1 MKFFIDTA
9 NVAQIKEAND
19 LGLLDGVTTNPSLIA
34 KEKRGF
40 RETVEEICSI
50 VKDRP
55 VSAEVIALD
64 YEGMMKE
71 ARHVAG
77 WAPNIAVKIPMTPDG
92 MKATKALAA
101 DGIKVNV
108 TLVFSLPQALIA
120 AKAGAAFISPFIGRL
135 DDIGQDGM
143 DLVADCVDMCRDFEF
158 KSEIIAA
165 SIRGLPHIVESIR
178 CGAHIATVP
187 YATLMALFKHP
198 LTDKGIDLFM
208 KDWKN
213 AGLGSIL

>member
-9 NVAQIKEAND
+9 NVKQIKEVND
-19 LGLLDGVTTNPSLIA
+19 LGLLDGVTTNPTLIA

-50 VKDRP
+50 VKGP

-64 YEGMMKE
+64 TAGMLKE
-71 ARHVAG
+71 AHEVAS
-77 WAPNIAVKIPMTPDG
+77 WAPNIAVKIPLTPDG
-92 MKATKALAA
+92 MKATKILAA
-101 DGIKVNV
+101 EGIKVNV

-143 DLVADCVDMCRDFEF
+143 ELVADCVNMLDDFGFSAEV
-158 KSEIIAA
+158 IAA
-165 SIRGLPHIVESIR
+165 SIRGLPHVVESIR

-187 YATLMALFKHP
+187 YSTLLALFKHP
-198 LTDKGIDLFM
+198 LTDRGIDAFL
-208 KDWKN
+208 KDWNN